1 MCYAGGPYCYTHSK
15 ERYDKAHEALKEK
28 PTENNIKRF
37 KDAVLQLDTTPQ
49 GVQKLAEK
57 VSNEDNPE
65 DKEHYKKRL
74 AMAQKTA
81 KAQSKNKSKTQSQKK
96 LNEALDRIE
105 EDSEPTDTG
114 HINLTPKQANRLAKA
129 ELNGQFPDTKF
140 SVREDKSSFFS
151 SMAVTYNDPNIDA
164 KEVHNTLSK
173 YRGFSFD
180 GQTDNYNAENGFSMR
195 GRSMSTSLSAVNVRN
210 EAGTDTSRGEYPN
223 FTPDK
228 YHTYQEVSSHH
239 HTPYDEADREQK
251 NVVNKWSANHD
262 KEGNY
267 IYRGPDH
274 VSDSVSYDGTT
285 YHRIGAES
293 VDGGDYYPSEPYA
306 FRVQVDKELTPEE
319 ADKLSNIAKYS
330 YASTG
335 GEKSY
340 YEDTIQDSPNSVIL
354 HLDTTKNRAYR
365 RLDKFFDNIKGYSR
379 EGTPS
384 RKDGTKALDGLEG
397 FKNVEIYAD
406 HTTYTKNNPR

>member
-1 MCYAGGPYCYTHSK
+1 
-15 ERYDKAHEALKEK
+15 
-28 PTENNIKRF
+28 
-37 KDAVLQLDTTPQ
+37 
-49 GVQKLAEK
+49 
-57 VSNEDNPE
+57 
-65 DKEHYKKRL
+65 
-74 AMAQKTA
+74 
-81 KAQSKNKSKTQSQKK
+81 
-96 LNEALDRIE
+96 
-105 EDSEPTDTG
+105 
-114 HINLTPKQANRLAKA
+114 
-129 ELNGQFPDTKF
+129 
-140 SVREDKSSFFS
+140 
-151 SMAVTYNDPNIDA
+151 MAVTYNDPNIDA

-173 YRGFSFD
+173 YRGFSFRTD
-180 GQTDNYNAENGFSMR
+180 KQTITTPKTGFSMR

-319 ADKLSNIAKYS
+319 AEQAQQHSKVLLRFHRRREKL
-330 YASTG
+330 
-335 GEKSY
+335 
-340 YEDTIQDSPNSVIL
+340 L
-354 HLDTTKNRAYR
+354 
-365 RLDKFFDNIKGYSR
+365 
-379 EGTPS
+379 
-384 RKDGTKALDGLEG
+384 
-397 FKNVEIYAD
+397 
-406 HTTYTKNNPR
+406 